1 MGLFSNLDQGSEVKI
16 EVEEETLGGGG
27 KWVKETGVYD
37 FIVKMAYG
45 GQSKGGAYFIKMELE
60 TEDGKA
66 MEVTEYITSGESKGT
81 RPYYICKT
89 TGKNKPLPGYS
100 KMNAVDVILT
110 GNAGQFP
117 ETVEKEIPIWNKEA
131 EKKVPTKSQVVN
143 GWIGQPIT
151 ALVRCVREFKQA
163 QNPTTKKWEN
173 TTETRDVAE
182 VIHFVD
188 AVTGQTRSE
197 KMAGKDA
204 VVKPQ
209 FESKYDSAFVYD
221 KTKGAKSKSTTPAA
235 SKAPAVSP
243 FDSK

>member
-1 MGLFSNLDQGSEVKI
+1 MGLFSNLDQGNEVKI

-45 GQSKGGAYFIKMELE
+45 GQSSGGAYFIKMELE
-60 TEDGKA
+60 TEDGKT

-81 RPYYICKT
+81 RPYYICKK
-89 TGKNKPLPGYS
+89 TGKNKSLPGYS

-131 EKKVPTKSQVVN
+131 EKKIPTKTQVVN

-163 QNPTTKKWEN
+163 KNAAGKWVN
-173 TTETRDVAE
+173 TTETRDSAE

-221 KTKGAKSKSTTPAA
+221 KTKGAKSKSTDTDTPAPPAA
-235 SKAPAVSP
+235 SP
-243 FDSK
+243 FGSK

>member
-1 MGLFSNLDQGSEVKI
+1 MGLFSELNQGSEVKI

-27 KWVKETGVYD
+27 KWVSETGVYD

-60 TEDGKA
+60 TEDGKS
-66 MEVTEYITSGESKGT
+66 MEVTEYITSGEAKGT
-81 RPYYICKT
+81 RPYYICTK

-117 ETVEKEIPIWNKEA
+117 ETVEKEILIWNKEA
-131 EKKVPTKSQVVN
+131 EKKIPTKTQVVN

-151 ALVRCVREFKQA
+151 ALVRCVRDFKQA
-163 QNPTTKKWEN
+163 KNAAGKWEN
-173 TTETRDVAE
+173 TTETRDSAE

-204 VVKPQ
+204 AVKPQ
-209 FESKYDSAFVYD
+209 FESKYNSTFVYD

-235 SKAPAVSP
+235 SEAPAVSP
-243 FDSK
+243 FGSK